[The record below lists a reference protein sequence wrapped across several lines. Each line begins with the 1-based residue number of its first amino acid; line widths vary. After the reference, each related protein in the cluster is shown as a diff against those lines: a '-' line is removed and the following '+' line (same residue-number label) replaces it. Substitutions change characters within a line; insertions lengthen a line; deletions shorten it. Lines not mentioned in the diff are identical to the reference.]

1 MIRNLNSFLYLVVIV
16 IALLYSGHVQS
27 SDSTDYVALVKS
39 RLAEMDEMDTGEN
52 WFFTTTIYTDEETL
66 VSRNDPS
73 KKEGARRELI
83 SVNGEPPTSERLE
96 EFEKNEAKRLE
107 GRENDDSRS
116 KFSEMVDFSTLEL
129 VEVTNGQALLSFTPV
144 LDGLEDESDKLIG
157 SLRVNTGTH
166 LIEELSL
173 VNTAKLSPAFS
184 VSLKTFNMI
193 FLFLPVDGKALLSQ
207 MKTSIEGKAGF
218 LKKFKESTEITF
230 SDYYQVGKEAPF
242 KGQTN
247 TANRD

>member
-1 MIRNLNSFLYLVVIV
+1 MIRNLNSFLYLAVIV
-16 IALLYSGHVQS
+16 FTLLHSGHVQS
-27 SDSTDYVALVKS
+27 SDSPDYVTLAKS
-39 RLAEMDEMDTGEN
+39 RLAEMDETDTGEN
-52 WFFTTTIYTDEETL
+52 WFFTVTIHTDEETL
-66 VSRNDPS
+66 VSKNDPS

-83 SVNGEPPTSERLE
+83 SVNGEPPTSKRLEKFEKREAERLE
-96 EFEKNEAKRLE
+96 DSDK
-107 GRENDDSRS
+107 DDSRS
-116 KFSEMVDFSTLEL
+116 QFSEMVDFSTLAL

-144 LDGLEDESDKLIG
+144 LDGLEKESDKLNG
-157 SLRVNTGTH
+157 SLRINADTH

-193 FLFLPVDGKALLSQ
+193 FSFFPVDGEVLLSQ

-230 SDYYQVGKEAPF
+230 SDYQRLPE
-242 KGQTN
+242 
-247 TANRD
+247 D

>member
-1 MIRNLNSFLYLVVIV
+1 MIRNLNSFLYLVVI
-16 IALLYSGHVQS
+16 ALTLLHSGHVQS
-27 SDSTDYVALVKS
+27 SDAPDYVALAKS
-39 RLAEMDEMDTGEN
+39 SLAEMDETDTGEN
-52 WFFTTTIYTDEETL
+52 WFFTTTIHTSEETL
-66 VSRNDPS
+66 VARNDPG

-83 SVNGEPPTSERLE
+83 SVNGEPPTSKRLKK
-96 EFEKNEAKRLE
+96 FEKREAKRLE
-107 GRENDDSRS
+107 ESDKDDSRS
-116 KFSEMVDFSTLEL
+116 KFSEMVDFSTLAL

-144 LDGLEDESDKLIG
+144 LDRLEKESDKLNG
-157 SLRVNTGTH
+157 SLRINADTH

-193 FLFLPVDGKALLSQ
+193 FSFFPVDGVVLLSR

-230 SDYYQVGKEAPF
+230 SDYRRIPEMQVQA
-242 KGQTN
+242 
-247 TANRD
+247 D

>member
-16 IALLYSGHVQS
+16 FALLHSGHVQS
-27 SDSTDYVALVKS
+27 SDSPDYVAHAKS
-39 RLAEMDEMDTGEN
+39 GLAEMDETDTGEN
-52 WFFTTTIYTDEETL
+52 WFFTATIHSDEETL

-83 SVNGEPPTSERLE
+83 SVNGEPPTSKRLKK
-96 EFEKNEAKRLE
+96 FEKREAKRHE
-107 GRENDDSRS
+107 DSDNDNSRS
-116 KFSEMVDFSTLEL
+116 QFSEMVDFSTLAL

-144 LDGLEDESDKLIG
+144 LDGLEEESDKLNG
-157 SLRVNTGTH
+157 SLRMNADTH

-173 VNTAKLSPAFS
+173 INTAKLSPTFS

-193 FLFLPVDGKALLSQ
+193 FSFFPVDGVVLLSQ

-230 SDYYQVGKEAPF
+230 SDYHRLPE
-242 KGQTN
+242 
-247 TANRD
+247 D